1 MTKEDIIKQIKEKID
16 FKNDD
21 EKRQFDIYLKSRGV
35 FVYKNAVEAL
45 LIVTNNEKISYEQ
58 FNNYLR
64 YDKTVRDYLYTFLGT
79 FEEIFRNYLFDKVE
93 YIGSIILKGHDIKTE
108 DFRIMDND
116 SYNDNFYKHCKLDF
130 KGLINVYNNVLVNDK
145 KYEKEKLEKIREL
158 RNDVMHHQLILID
171 KTKVITKENIDNR
184 ISIVSSYI
192 NTLIQYLNYNSSY
205 GDSLK
210 KRLQELKV
218 KTISPIIC
226 EVR

>member
-45 LIVTNNEKISYEQ
+45 LIVTNNEKISYVQ

-93 YIGSIILKGHDIKTE
+93 YIGSNILKGHKIETK
-108 DFRIMDND
+108 DFKIMDND

-130 KGLINVYNNVLVNDK
+130 MGLINVYINMLVNDK

-158 RNDVMHHQLILID
+158 RNDVMHHQLIFID
-171 KTKVITKENIDNR
+171 KTKELTKENIEER
-184 ISIVSSYI
+184 ISLISGYI
-192 NTLIQYLNYNSSY
+192 NVLIQCLNYNSSY

>member
-1 MTKEDIIKQIKEKID
+1 MTKEDIIKQIKEKIG

-21 EKRQFDIYLKSRGV
+21 EKRQFDIYMKSRGV
-35 FVYKNAVEAL
+35 FVYKNAVDAL
-45 LIVTNNEKISYEQ
+45 LIVTNNEKISYVH

-79 FEEIFRNYLFDKVE
+79 FEEIYKNYLFDRLIYTGKKKLE
-93 YIGSIILKGHDIKTE
+93 GKKFDLSKFQQNNNKIFD
-108 DFRIMDND
+108 
-116 SYNDNFYKHCKLDF
+116 DNFYKKCKLDLN
-130 KGLINVYNNVLVNDK
+130 GLNK
-145 KYEKEKLEKIREL
+145 TYEKHVKDGIYSYDNLEKIRIL
-158 RNDVMHHQLILID
+158 RNEVMHHQLLFID
-171 KTKVITKENIDNR
+171 KTKKITKENIEKR
-184 ISIVSSYI
+184 IGLISGCI
-192 NTLIQYLNYNSSY
+192 NALIQCLNYKSTY

>member
-1 MTKEDIIKQIKEKID
+1 MTKEGIIKQIKEKID
-16 FKNDD
+16 FKDDD

-35 FVYKNAVEAL
+35 FVYKNAVDAL
-45 LIVTNNEKISYEQ
+45 LIVTNNEKISYDQ

-64 YDKTVRDYLYTFLGT
+64 YDKTIRDYLYTFLGT
-79 FEEIFRNYLFDKVE
+79 FEEIFKNYLFDKVE
-93 YIGSIILKGHDIKTE
+93 YIGTKLLEGHEFDKE
-108 DFRIMDND
+108 KFKIMDND
-116 SYNDNFYKHCKLDF
+116 SYNDNFYKHCRLDF

-145 KYEKEKLEKIREL
+145 KYEKEKLKKIREL
-158 RNDVMHHQLILID
+158 RNEVMHHQLLFID
-171 KTKVITKENIDNR
+171 KTKKITKENIEKR
-184 ISIVSSYI
+184 IALISGYI
-192 NTLIQYLNYNSSY
+192 NALIQCLNYNSSY

>member
-171 KTKVITKENIDNR
+171 KTKVITKENIENR

>member
-1 MTKEDIIKQIKEKID
+1 MTKEDIIKQIREKID

-35 FVYKNAVEAL
+35 FVYKNAVDAL
-45 LIVTNNEKISYEQ
+45 LIITGKEKISYVQ

-79 FEEIFRNYLFDKVE
+79 FEEIFKNYLFDRLIYTGKKKLE
-93 YIGSIILKGHDIKTE
+93 GKNFDLSKFQENNNKIFD
-108 DFRIMDND
+108 
-116 SYNDNFYKHCKLDF
+116 DNFYKKCKLDLN
-130 KGLINVYNNVLVNDK
+130 GLNK
-145 KYEKEKLEKIREL
+145 TYEKHVKDGIYSCDNLEKIRKL
-158 RNDVMHHQLILID
+158 RNEVMHHQLILID
-171 KTKVITKENIDNR
+171 KTKAITKENIEER
-184 ISIVSSYI
+184 ISLISGYI

-226 EVR
+226 EVK